1 MEGGEKESGKGRNE
15 EPILGCQTK
24 SKKEKRKGRKMKMK
38 IMDKSKGGW
47 MEGRKERREA
57 AVNNISKTKKKSN
70 VKSGI
75 PIGHTLSTF

>member
-1 MEGGEKESGKGRNE
+1 
-15 EPILGCQTK
+15 
-24 SKKEKRKGRKMKMK
+24 MKIK
-38 IMDKSKGGW
+38 IMDESKGGW

-57 AVNNISKTKKKSN
+57 TVNNTSKTKKQSN